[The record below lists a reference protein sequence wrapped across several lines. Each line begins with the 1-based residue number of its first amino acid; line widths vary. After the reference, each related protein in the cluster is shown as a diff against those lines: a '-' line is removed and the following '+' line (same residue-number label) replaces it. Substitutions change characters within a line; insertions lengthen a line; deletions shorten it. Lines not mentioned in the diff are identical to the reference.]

1 MQYRFFTVFGGDAVT
16 LIVICAVCVFVGGVV
31 WTLRP
36 KTTVIKQKCNGD
48 NVTQIAVVWDD

>member
-1 MQYRFFTVFGGDAVT
+1 MT
-16 LIVICAVCVFVGGVV
+16 LIVICAVCVFVGGVI

-48 NVTQIAVVWDD
+48 NITHIAVV